1 MLAAYQ
7 PLRPLLPPM
16 TSAELFHASVQQ
28 PNAFWAEQ
36 ARAIDWAEPFT
47 QVCDFSRAPFA
58 RWFVGGRL
66 NLCHNAVDRHLA
78 ARAAQPAINFIST
91 ETGETRILTYA
102 ELHQAVV
109 LMAAT
114 LRGLGLRRGDRAIL
128 YLPMVPEAAIAML
141 ACARLGVIHSA
152 VFAGFAPPSLASR
165 IDDAGAKVVITCDG
179 SLRGGKLIPLKRL
192 VDEALALATTQVE
205 HVLVVNRQLDQDM
218 KLTAPR
224 DLDYAAASAPHAGE
238 SVPCTWVESSEPSY
252 LLYTSGT
259 TAKPKGI
266 QRDTGGYAVALAA
279 SLQHIYDGRPGE
291 TYFSTA
297 DVGWVVGHSYTV
309 YGPLIQGMTT
319 VVYEGLPIRPDGAIW
334 WKIASE
340 TGATV
345 MFSSPTAIRVL
356 KKQDP
361 ALIQRHDLSRL
372 RSLFLAGEPL
382 DEPTSN
388 WIRDALGHVSII
400 DNYWQT
406 ETGWPLLTLMAGAG
420 PVQVRSGSPGFPAYG
435 YRAQI
440 VDQDTGEPVARGE
453 KGVLAVS
460 LPLPPGCMS
469 TVWRNDDLFARH
481 YCGQFSG
488 KALYSTFDYAVQDAE
503 GYYFILG
510 RSDDVIN
517 VAGHRLGTREIEEAI
532 SSHPAIA
539 ECATVGKADELKG
552 QVVECFVVLKQPEK
566 YATPE
571 AQARVKQEVED
582 TVVRIVGTLARPA
595 FIGIVPMLPKTR
607 SGKIVRRAILA
618 IAEGRATGDL
628 STMEDASALDEIRKE
643 VAFGQT
649 ATTPAGAARDV

>member
-1 MLAAYQ
+1 MNS
-7 PLRPLLPPM
+7 
-16 TSAELFHASVQQ
+16 TELFNASVQQ
-28 PNAFWAEQ
+28 PDAFWAEQ

-58 RWFVGGRL
+58 RWFVGGKL

-78 ARAAQPAINFIST
+78 TRAQQPAINFIST
-91 ETGETRILTYA
+91 ETGEARILTYA
-102 ELHQAVV
+102 ELHKEVV

-114 LRGLGLRRGDRAIL
+114 LRGLGLKQGDRAIL
-128 YLPMVPEAAIAML
+128 YLPMVPEAAVAML

-192 VDEALALATTQVE
+192 VDEAVALAQTKVDY
-205 HVLVVNRQLDQDM
+205 VLVVNRGLDKDM
-218 KLTAPR
+218 KMVAPR
-224 DLDYAAASAPHAGE
+224 DLDYTAASAPHAGE

-279 SLQHIYDGRPGE
+279 SLKYIYDGRPGE

-319 VVYEGLPIRPDGAIW
+319 VIYEGLPIRPDGAIW

-361 ALIQRHDLSRL
+361 ALIHRHDLSKL
-372 RSLFLAGEPL
+372 RYLFLAGEPL

-388 WIRDALGHVSII
+388 WIRDALGHVTII

-420 PVQVRSGSPGFPAYG
+420 PVQVRPGSPGFPAYG

-440 VDQDTGEPVARGE
+440 VDQDSGEPVARGE
-453 KGVLAVS
+453 KGVLAVG

-469 TVWRNDDLFARH
+469 TVWRNDEIFARH
-481 YCGQFSG
+481 YCGQFPG
-488 KALYSTFDYAVQDAE
+488 KAMYSTFDYAVQDAD
-503 GYYFILG
+503 GYFFILG

-571 AQARVKQEVED
+571 GHALIKKEVEE

-618 IAEGRATGDL
+618 IAEGRATGDI

-643 VAFGQT
+643 VAT
-649 ATTPAGAARDV
+649 AQPASTPESTSREV